1 MFGKKGKSMQN
12 VKMTVKGDILTIEV
26 NLTKD
31 LGPSSTGKTRIV
43 ASTEG
48 PVTVS
53 GSEIKVNMTAF
64 KKKGN

>member
-1 MFGKKGKSMQN
+1 MQN

-26 NLTKD
+26 DLSKD

-48 PVTVS
+48 PVIVS
-53 GSEIKVNMTAF
+53 GDIKVNMTAF
-64 KKKGN
+64 KKKG